1 MLGWG
6 SPSLKI
12 WMPRTH
18 ITGEGSRLGH
28 ALKQYPID
36 LLEQGFYELMP
47 LSPPSFQWGEAS
59 SWCYFTSQWAVV
71 FWARYLE
78 CIHATESMTGR
89 RIACVG
95 DATAATVLQ
104 VFQRP
109 ANFMPPHAQDAQHF
123 SEAFHQAFPLPQQ
136 GIWPCSAWARA
147 TLQDV
152 LTAQGHQIQALPCYV
167 PQVLKPSA
175 FSQRLAEA
183 VEFTPDVVILTSP
196 RNVEHLY
203 QAGAFEQIRPK
214 LWIGLGPST
223 GQALENCKPLLP
235 FVVLK
240 QPTAPAIW
248 QACQAHLNIT

>member
-59 SWCYFTSQWAVV
+59 SWCYFSSQWAVV

-95 DATAATVLQ
+95 EATAATVLE

-123 SEAFHQAFPLPQQ
+123 SSSLP
-136 GIWPCSAWARA
+136 PSPARD
-147 TLQDV
+147 L
-152 LTAQGHQIQALPCYV
+152 AL
-167 PQVLKPSA
+167 
-175 FSQRLAEA
+175 
-183 VEFTPDVVILTSP
+183 
-196 RNVEHLY
+196 
-203 QAGAFEQIRPK
+203 
-214 LWIGLGPST
+214 
-223 GQALENCKPLLP
+223 
-235 FVVLK
+235 
-240 QPTAPAIW
+240 
-248 QACQAHLNIT
+248 